1 MTSIR
6 PLLYGRP
13 FQTTYGI
20 VGYSSVVL
28 IEDEDRKILFDCG
41 NRGCSVQLKD
51 ALQKEG
57 LSPEDITDVVVSH
70 LHFDHVGNLPLF
82 TKARILLSETE
93 WQISGEKPDEYHCLA
108 TREYIRTGGHISF
121 LDDGDRVTS
130 SISVLSLPGHTL
142 GLIGLKCG
150 TEDGTVVLCSD
161 AIKNR
166 FELWDGVKPMSVDYE
181 KSSESFSRILSI
193 ADIIIPGHDCPLDLR
208 NKNPEPLRIR
218 IRWADGRMQDVED
231 GTASSFLT

>member
-1 MTSIR
+1 MATVR

-28 IEDEDRKILFDCG
+28 VEDEDKKILFDCG
-41 NRGCSVQLKD
+41 NRSCSIQLKE
-51 ALQKEG
+51 ALQQAG
-57 LSPEDITDVVVSH
+57 VCPEDITDVVVSH

-82 TKARILLSETE
+82 KRARILMSETE
-93 WQISGEKPDEYHCLA
+93 WEVSGEGPDEYHCIA
-108 TREYIRTGGHISF
+108 TREYIRSAGHFSF
-121 LDDGDRVTS
+121 LGEGDRVTS
-130 SISVLSLPGHTL
+130 GISVLSLPGHTL
-142 GLIGLKCG
+142 GLIGLKCD

-161 AIKNR
+161 AVKNR

-181 KSSESFSRILSI
+181 KSSESFSRILSL

-208 NKNPEPLRIR
+208 SKDPGPLQIR
-218 IRWADGRMQDVED
+218 IRWADGSMQDVSRD
-231 GTASSFLT
+231 PVSR